1 MLLLLLRLSMTAML
15 RRRWASGHGGMGS
28 IRRARFLLFRMAAT
42 ASTATVASFTMTV
55 PDTSFTLSL
64 GWVMMQGNFDIAIFP
79 GRRGG
84 GGRAGG

>member
-1 MLLLLLRLSMTAML
+1 MLLLLSVAAML
-15 RRRWASGHGGMGS
+15 RGRWARGHGGMGS
-28 IRRARFLLFRMAAT
+28 ILACFLLFHMAA
-42 ASTATVASFTMTV
+42 AAGAATVASFAVTV

-64 GWVMMQGNFDIAIFP
+64 GWVMMQGNFDVPIFP